1 MGQRQTRANTSP
13 LCHVH
18 EVPDLASKDSNLFLY
33 EFLDEHPKH
42 KTPNLNPNE
51 LGLVGALPALMC
63 HETVL
68 GSAARSDLHSFWLQ
82 DLWQKRGGLQD

>member
-1 MGQRQTRANTSP
+1 MVLEPQNSRIHIRNPNKDPRFLNQVPTLHLGQILHGTKTTRANTSP

-42 KTPNLNPNE
+42 KTL
-51 LGLVGALPALMC
+51 
-63 HETVL
+63 T
-68 GSAARSDLHSFWLQ
+68 
-82 DLWQKRGGLQD
+82 